1 MVQILYTVF
10 ETLILQTSDRTLD
23 MVEKV
28 IRSDS
33 STKTLLIYNLG
44 NKHQSHDPCEGPVG
58 FLIRTPSVLR
68 LCPQHRVHTILTAD
82 LVIVMKR
89 GNILEY
95 DKPET
100 LLEQE
105 DGMFASFVK
114 ADM

>member
-1 MVQILYTVF
+1 MFCVV
-10 ETLILQTSDRTLD
+10 
-23 MVEKV
+23 
-28 IRSDS
+28 
-33 STKTLLIYNLG
+33 
-44 NKHQSHDPCEGPVG
+44 PVC
-58 FLIRTPSVLR
+58 L
-68 LCPQHRVHTILTAD
+68 QHRVHTILTAD

-89 GNILEY
+89 GNIMEY

>member
-1 MVQILYTVF
+1 M
-10 ETLILQTSDRTLD
+10 
-23 MVEKV
+23 
-28 IRSDS
+28 DS
-33 STKTLLIYNLG
+33 V
-44 NKHQSHDPCEGPVG
+44 DFC
-58 FLIRTPSVLR
+58 F
-68 LCPQHRVHTILTAD
+68 QHRVHTILTAD

>member
-1 MVQILYTVF
+1 MKSKAPPPHLP
-10 ETLILQTSDRTLD
+10 LILLMD
-23 MVEKV
+23 
-28 IRSDS
+28 
-33 STKTLLIYNLG
+33 
-44 NKHQSHDPCEGPVG
+44 PVG
-58 FLIRTPSVLR
+58 F
-68 LCPQHRVHTILTAD
+68 CFQHRVHTILTAD

>member
-1 MVQILYTVF
+1 MRVF
-10 ETLILQTSDRTLD
+10 VNMANR
-23 MVEKV
+23 
-28 IRSDS
+28 
-33 STKTLLIYNLG
+33 
-44 NKHQSHDPCEGPVG
+44 HCC
-58 FLIRTPSVLR
+58 
-68 LCPQHRVHTILTAD
+68 LCFQHRVHTILTAD

-89 GNILEY
+89 GNIMEY

>member
-1 MVQILYTVF
+1 MFVF
-10 ETLILQTSDRTLD
+10 C
-23 MVEKV
+23 V
-28 IRSDS
+28 I
-33 STKTLLIYNLG
+33 
-44 NKHQSHDPCEGPVG
+44 PVC
-58 FLIRTPSVLR
+58 L
-68 LCPQHRVHTILTAD
+68 QHRVHTILTAD

-89 GNILEY
+89 GNIMEY

>member
-1 MVQILYTVF
+1 MV
-10 ETLILQTSDRTLD
+10 
-23 MVEKV
+23 V
-28 IRSDS
+28 IV
-33 STKTLLIYNLG
+33 
-44 NKHQSHDPCEGPVG
+44 CW
-58 FLIRTPSVLR
+58 
-68 LCPQHRVHTILTAD
+68 QHRVHTILTAD

>member
-1 MVQILYTVF
+1 MVFVA
-10 ETLILQTSDRTLD
+10 
-23 MVEKV
+23 
-28 IRSDS
+28 
-33 STKTLLIYNLG
+33 
-44 NKHQSHDPCEGPVG
+44 
-58 FLIRTPSVLR
+58 
-68 LCPQHRVHTILTAD
+68 LCFQHRVHTILTAD

>member
-1 MVQILYTVF
+1 M
-10 ETLILQTSDRTLD
+10 
-23 MVEKV
+23 
-28 IRSDS
+28 
-33 STKTLLIYNLG
+33 
-44 NKHQSHDPCEGPVG
+44 C
-58 FLIRTPSVLR
+58 VLR
-68 LCPQHRVHTILTAD
+68 CIYFIGIFQTLTIIVALCLQHRVHTILTHD

>member
-1 MVQILYTVF
+1 VCVCACVCVCVCV
-10 ETLILQTSDRTLD
+10 R
-23 MVEKV
+23 VCVCVK
-28 IRSDS
+28 
-33 STKTLLIYNLG
+33 
-44 NKHQSHDPCEGPVG
+44 
-58 FLIRTPSVLR
+58 
-68 LCPQHRVHTILTAD
+68 HRVHTILTAD

-105 DGMFASFVK
+105 DGMFASFVR

>member
-1 MVQILYTVF
+1 MKALLSHLP
-10 ETLILQTSDRTLD
+10 LILLTDAVD
-23 MVEKV
+23 
-28 IRSDS
+28 
-33 STKTLLIYNLG
+33 
-44 NKHQSHDPCEGPVG
+44 
-58 FLIRTPSVLR
+58 
-68 LCPQHRVHTILTAD
+68 LCLQHRVHTILTAD

-89 GNILEY
+89 GIISEY